1 MEKIVGWVQRFK
13 ETGDAAVQYDP
24 AHAALPWAAFRFLL
38 QTTVSEVQVFSAV
51 AGDLEEVAR
60 NLTRYRI
67 FERLHLRGPQSELQA
82 EIERALIHLYAE
94 ILRQL
99 SYAVKFFSE
108 RTITRVLKSPFRTV
122 KEDRKKQLQAREHD
136 VNQLATLADTDIL
149 RNLNATFERMSVQS
163 TKALSEDKFN
173 EIVAWLSVAPYH
185 SHHQFVAESRLAGVG
200 QWLLN
205 HDDYLQWLTSSS
217 PSLCYLH
224 GIPGSG
230 KSTLCS
236 VVVDSMMAQ
245 SGSNPSAT
253 PLGYFYCANPEFEK
267 ARRSCDDVLRTI
279 LFQLSINPSSK
290 TTVKQFLCSEYE
302 RQVARSPA
310 GKLDIMKLR
319 TKDCVRLI
327 LELAEQDPI
336 IIIIDGLDSVEEDD
350 RHTLTKALGDIVSQ
364 ADNVAKVFV
373 TSRTSNRAAMIPTS
387 AFQIQI
393 SPELA
398 RPDMKIFVKNQIDT
412 AVKAKLLLGGQI
424 SLETREAL
432 ENALLEGAGEMFL
445 WVKLHVKQICHE
457 TIEDDVVSAL
467 RKSLPESIDQ
477 LYQKSIDSIF
487 ETGYKAR
494 EVAMKALSWVL
505 YMREPLTPQALL
517 ATVESG
523 SESNVNATQL
533 MSICHDLVILDAH
546 CNVVRFSHQSVQ
558 DFLQGHERFAPSS
571 AHTLLASL
579 CLEACSHGPASEEAP
594 SIPSDDF
601 YVYAAMYWPVHC
613 KMAHDLSTVRPS
625 VGDSNLTKT
634 VISFMFD
641 EDWVTTLSFES
652 WIETLGVII
661 PSLQI
666 SHELV
671 PALSAI
677 FDSHSGFLFTL
688 STFGLESVLGIALSN
703 IDSVDINQRSHHGY
717 TPLYL
722 ASTFGHLNTVTILAS
737 HGAELNV
744 ECGKFGS
751 PLHTACFNG
760 CIQVVLKLLELGA
773 NIACGST
780 FQTALEAAIRG
791 GQEDVALQLVKC
803 HSMITTEEQ
812 YEKAMEGAAF
822 VGFVKVVQVLEGS
835 EFKLFRRDNDNTIKK
850 RFRKAIEG
858 GQLGVIRKLLRQ
870 STGNHCLVPPDAIAI
885 ATLHNHKDLVK
896 FFLDE
901 GLDVEVEGSFGTPLR
916 TAALLD
922 YRPLLCLLLERGANI
937 NSCGSFGDA
946 IQAASIKGHNDII
959 RLLIQEGAIVNQRTG
974 FYGSALQAAAY
985 HGQLETVGLLLD
997 DTADIHQFGIQNDA
1011 IHAAAASGHDQVI
1024 QLMLQKGCQYYSWLF
1039 AEPRL
1044 LRRPCTEESHG
1055 RRERQNLKSH
1065 GRPSQYCDFRR
1076 SEKPL
1081 VDFAVIL
1088 GEENGGLQEL
1098 HSTRQQLSQVR
1109 DEAASKRYPLEAA
1122 ACAGHTRM
1130 VRFLLQQK
1138 DIVGIPGEEI
1148 KYAIEAAAEAG
1159 HFSIIE
1165 DIKEVIKTQKK

>member
-82 EIERALIHLYAE
+82 EIERAFIHLYAE

-122 KEDRKKQLQAREHD
+122 KEDRKKELQAREHD

-149 RNLNATFERMSVQS
+149 RNLNATFERISVQS

-236 VVVDSMMAQ
+236 VVVDSMLAQ

-267 ARRSCDDVLRTI
+267 ARRSYDDVLRTI

-310 GKLDIMKLR
+310 SKLDIMKLR

-336 IIIIDGLDSVEEDD
+336 IIIIM
-350 RHTLTKALGDIVSQ
+350 
-364 ADNVAKVFV
+364 VFV

-523 SESNVNATQL
+523 GDFSVDATQL
-533 MSICHDLVILDAH
+533 MRICHD
-546 CNVVRFSHQSVQ
+546 
-558 DFLQGHERFAPSS
+558 
-571 AHTLLASL
+571 
-579 CLEACSHGPASEEAP
+579 
-594 SIPSDDF
+594 
-601 YVYAAMYWPVHC
+601 
-613 KMAHDLSTVRPS
+613 
-625 VGDSNLTKT
+625 
-634 VISFMFD
+634 
-641 EDWVTTLSFES
+641 
-652 WIETLGVII
+652 
-661 PSLQI
+661 
-666 SHELV
+666 
-671 PALSAI
+671 
-677 FDSHSGFLFTL
+677 
-688 STFGLESVLGIALSN
+688 
-703 IDSVDINQRSHHGY
+703 
-717 TPLYL
+717 
-722 ASTFGHLNTVTILAS
+722 
-737 HGAELNV
+737 
-744 ECGKFGS
+744 
-751 PLHTACFNG
+751 
-760 CIQVVLKLLELGA
+760 
-773 NIACGST
+773 
-780 FQTALEAAIRG
+780 
-791 GQEDVALQLVKC
+791 
-803 HSMITTEEQ
+803 
-812 YEKAMEGAAF
+812 
-822 VGFVKVVQVLEGS
+822 
-835 EFKLFRRDNDNTIKK
+835 
-850 RFRKAIEG
+850 
-858 GQLGVIRKLLRQ
+858 
-870 STGNHCLVPPDAIAI
+870 
-885 ATLHNHKDLVK
+885 
-896 FFLDE
+896 
-901 GLDVEVEGSFGTPLR
+901 
-916 TAALLD
+916 
-922 YRPLLCLLLERGANI
+922 
-937 NSCGSFGDA
+937 
-946 IQAASIKGHNDII
+946 
-959 RLLIQEGAIVNQRTG
+959 
-974 FYGSALQAAAY
+974 
-985 HGQLETVGLLLD
+985 
-997 DTADIHQFGIQNDA
+997 
-1011 IHAAAASGHDQVI
+1011 
-1024 QLMLQKGCQYYSWLF
+1024 
-1039 AEPRL
+1039 
-1044 LRRPCTEESHG
+1044 
-1055 RRERQNLKSH
+1055 
-1065 GRPSQYCDFRR
+1065 
-1076 SEKPL
+1076 
-1081 VDFAVIL
+1081 
-1088 GEENGGLQEL
+1088 
-1098 HSTRQQLSQVR
+1098 
-1109 DEAASKRYPLEAA
+1109 
-1122 ACAGHTRM
+1122 
-1130 VRFLLQQK
+1130 
-1138 DIVGIPGEEI
+1138 
-1148 KYAIEAAAEAG
+1148 
-1159 HFSIIE
+1159 
-1165 DIKEVIKTQKK
+1165 